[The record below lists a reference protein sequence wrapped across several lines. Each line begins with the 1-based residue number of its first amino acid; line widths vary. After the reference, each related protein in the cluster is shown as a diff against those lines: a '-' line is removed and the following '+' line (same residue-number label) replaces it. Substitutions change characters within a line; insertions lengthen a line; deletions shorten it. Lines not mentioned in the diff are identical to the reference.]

1 MYVLLNL
8 QKKTYKKKRRQKKT
22 AKLRCAENIGVC
34 DRTYVLVCVCECAVR
49 ARCFQTCWNSMSI
62 HDCAVTWTDDVHS
75 ARNEFYLHA
84 GMEKTMQLL
93 ECAHFIGIET
103 MLELQQRTFLDY
115 FDKIYNADT
124 CQRHAQRQ
132 ACDVLLSIMDMV
144 Q

>member
-1 MYVLLNL
+1 MYS
-8 QKKTYKKKRRQKKT
+8 T
-22 AKLRCAENIGVC
+22 AVYLR
-34 DRTYVLVCVCECAVR
+34 T
-49 ARCFQTCWNSMSI
+49 SMDTGGTI
-62 HDCAVTWTDDVHS
+62 ATWTDNVHS

-84 GMEKTMQLL
+84 GMEKTMQLI

-124 CQRHAQRQ
+124 CQRRAQRE
-132 ACDVLLSIMDMV
+132 ACDVLLSIMDMM